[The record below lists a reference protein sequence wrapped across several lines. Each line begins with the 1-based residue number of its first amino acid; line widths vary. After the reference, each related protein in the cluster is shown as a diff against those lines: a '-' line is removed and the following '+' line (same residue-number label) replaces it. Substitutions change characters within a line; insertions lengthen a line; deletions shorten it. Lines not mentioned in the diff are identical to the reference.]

1 MHVNMKRVNRLTT
14 LSLLFLLV
22 TVSASALPTKPYSFS
37 SKYRV
42 VETAG
47 DTIETWT
54 IQFRVNST
62 EIDPEVNG
70 NAIALREV
78 KQRIDEL
85 MAHPDAYTIT
95 GIRILGYASPEGPLA
110 LNETLATNRALALK
124 NHIQGITGYSDDRFE
139 VRGCG
144 ENWEELIQMLKA
156 DGSEMAN
163 KALEIIAKTPEGK
176 DPEVPLRQYKKGEL
190 YKYLKDNYLYRLR
203 SASTIQFIHLIPI
216 EEPEPEPVYVP
227 EPEPV
232 DTVVELAEECGCRPP
247 TFGIRTNAL
256 NLVLLIPSLGG
267 EFYIGKQWALMC
279 NGTYRWKVFS
289 GAKNNHNV
297 STISGELR
305 RFFRNDK
312 SFEGWYMG
320 LYGRYGEYDI
330 KYGDT
335 GRTGYVGGG
344 GFSAGYVFHFNK
356 LKCLYAELGAM
367 AGFDHMNYRRYWYY
381 EPTDCN
387 VFDGHRIINRFQL
400 TGLNASLVW
409 RF

>member
-1 MHVNMKRVNRLTT
+1 MKRVNRLTAM
-14 LSLLFLLV
+14 SLLFLLV
-22 TVSASALPTKPYSFS
+22 TVSAHALPIKPYSFS
-37 SKYRV
+37 SKYKV

-95 GIRILGYASPEGPLA
+95 GIRILGWASPEGPLDWN
-110 LNETLATNRALALK
+110 NELSLNRALALK

-139 VRGCG
+139 VKAMG
-144 ENWEELIQMLKA
+144 ENWQELIDMLKA
-156 DGSEMAN
+156 DNSEMAQ
-163 KALEIIAKTPEGK
+163 KALDIIYNTPEGK
-176 DPEVPLRQYKKGEL
+176 DPEVQLKKHNKGRL
-190 YKYLKDNYLYRLR
+190 FQYLKDNYLYKLR

-232 DTVVELAEECGCRPP
+232 DTVVPEPECGCRPP
-247 TFGIRTNAL
+247 TIGIRTNLA
-256 NLVLLIPSLGG
+256 NWVTLIPSIGA
-267 EFYIGKQWALMC
+267 EVYIGNRWALMA
-279 NGTYRWKVFS
+279 NGTYRWQTFS
-289 GAKNNHNV
+289 AKHNNHNV

-305 RFFRNDK
+305 RFFKGDK
-312 SFEGWYMG
+312 VFEGWYMG

-335 GRTGYVGGG
+335 GRQGYVGGG
-344 GFSAGYVFHFNK
+344 GISGGYVFHFNRI
-356 LKCLYAELGAM
+356 KCLYAELGLM

-387 VFDGHRIINRFQL
+387 VFDGHRVINRFQL